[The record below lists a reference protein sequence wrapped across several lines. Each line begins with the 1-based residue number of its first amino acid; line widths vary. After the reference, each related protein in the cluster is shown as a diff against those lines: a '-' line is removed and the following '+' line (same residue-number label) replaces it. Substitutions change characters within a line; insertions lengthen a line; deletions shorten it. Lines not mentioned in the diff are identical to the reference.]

1 MKFVIS
7 ILEIDIFLFIKVTTR
22 VLDNAHKPA
31 KDIHILVDNGM
42 VNVFVQIV
50 ATIDMEGNMVGVTAM
65 GEMLE
70 VGEIVYMNIYK
81 EKQVLMLVIK
91 VQVSHL
97 APRRL

>member
-1 MKFVIS
+1 VIEV
-7 ILEIDIFLFIKVTTR
+7 LELLVLIKVMAR

-42 VNVFVQIV
+42 VNASVEIV
-50 ATIDMEGNMVGVTAM
+50 AMIDMVELVGVTAM
-65 GEMLE
+65 GGMLE

>member
-1 MKFVIS
+1 VIEV
-7 ILEIDIFLFIKVTTR
+7 LELLVLIKVVTR

-42 VNVFVQIV
+42 VNASVEIV
-50 ATIDMEGNMVGVTAM
+50 AMIDVVNILVGVTAR
-65 GEMLE
+65 GDLLE
-70 VGEIVYMNIYK
+70 VREIVYMNIYK